1 MDDGSLEHADAVAAA
16 REHLGAIGPRPLR
29 PLPAD
34 FDSSRLSLHRVAEHL
49 LMPKRVLET
58 GNEIA
63 LRFTPRGFGT
73 PPWERGQAS
82 GTDGQIRVEGT
93 EVVSTEGGQERR
105 VEVGDLRAEA
115 DLIGL
120 ESAGIEAGEGLAVD
134 PAAADA
140 LADWFAYGTVVLAEL
155 LEGHSDL
162 EREPIRL
169 WPEHFDVATVLGD
182 EADGT
187 RANYGA
193 SPGDDEH
200 PEPYLYVGPWRRQPA
215 GELWNAS
222 AFEGAEL
229 GYAELLASPDQVEA
243 GLDFLRSRLRAL
255 TG

>member
-1 MDDGSLEHADAVAAA
+1 MDDAPPEHADAVAAA
-16 REHLGAIGPRPLR
+16 REHLDAIGPKPLR

-93 EVVSTEGGQERR
+93 EVVLDEGGLQRR
-105 VEVGDLRAEA
+105 VEAGDPRAEA

-140 LADWFAYGTVVLAEL
+140 LADWFAYGTVVLAAL
-155 LEGHSDL
+155 LDGHSDL
-162 EREPIRL
+162 DPEPIRL

-182 EADGT
+182 EAAGT

-200 PEPYLYVGPWRRQPA
+200 PEPYLYVGPWQQQPA
-215 GELWNAS
+215 GEIWNAT

-229 GYAELLASPDQVEA
+229 GYAELLGHPDQLGA
-243 GLDFLRSRLRAL
+243 GLEFMRSRLRTLIA
-255 TG
+255 